1 MEEKP
6 MKKVLVTGFAPF
18 GAEAVNPS
26 YEAVKL
32 LPDRILGAAIVKAEI
47 PVVFGQC
54 GQVLAQLMAAEH
66 PDLVLLVGQAGGRSA
81 MEVER
86 VAINCQDCPPDY
98 PDKTKS
104 ILAKKQQRRGFSRKK
119 PRRVKSMIDGKAIFG
134 FSRSRRQ
141 MVRRESPIPPAPTSA
156 MISCTGFCTCW
167 PRRIPA

>member
-18 GAEAVNPS
+18 GAETVNPS

-32 LPDRILGAAIVKAEI
+32 LPDRILDAAIVKAEI

-98 PDKTKS
+98 PDNTGAARRLWMRPS
-104 ILAKKQQRRGFSRKK
+104 SPAVPRPILPRCPLRPWWRGCC
-119 PRRVKSMIDGKAIFG
+119 PRTS
-134 FSRSRRQ
+134 
-141 MVRRESPIPPAPTSA
+141 RRESPILPAPTSA
-156 MISCTGFCTCW
+156 MISCTAFCTCW

>member
-1 MEEKP
+1 MSVEEKP

-18 GAEAVNPS
+18 GAETVNPS

-32 LPDRILGAAIVKAEI
+32 LPDRILDAAIVRAEI

-98 PDKTKS
+98 PDNTGAAPVDAAIVPGSPAAYFATLPIKAMVARMLSQDIPAQIS
-104 ILAKKQQRRGFSRKK
+104 IL
-119 PRRVKSMIDGKAIFG
+119 
-134 FSRSRRQ
+134 
-141 MVRRESPIPPAPTSA
+141 PAPTSA